1 MAPAAFTHLH
11 LHSEYS
17 LLDGACRLK
26 PLVQRAADLDMPAV
40 AVTDHGVMYG
50 TIDFYQAA
58 RKAGLKPIIG
68 CEVYFTCGSRFE
80 RDPGR
85 GQSGI
90 AHLVL
95 LAKDNEGYRNLL
107 RIVSA
112 AHLEGF
118 YYKPRTDLELLSR
131 HGHGLIALTACQAG
145 VVAQRVLEDDMV
157 GARQH
162 LEQLRE
168 IFGRDNVYLEL
179 MEHGLPEQPKVNAG
193 LIELSRQTQ
202 APLVVTND
210 CHYIM
215 PDEAALHDVLLCVQ
229 TNSTLD
235 DPKRMRFG
243 SDQFYM
249 KSEAEMRALFPQVPE
264 AFEHIA
270 EIIERC
276 NVELTLG
283 KLNLPN
289 FQVPP
294 GHTLNSYLRHV
305 CESRIVEC
313 YGEMRP
319 DVVQRLN
326 YELEVIEK
334 CNYSGYFLIVGDFIA
349 EGKRRGM
356 LVGPGRGSATGS
368 VVSYLLGITEV
379 DPIRY
384 GLIFERMLNPERV
397 SPPDIDLDFPD
408 DRREEIIEYVREKY
422 GRDHVAQVCTFNT
435 LGAKQAVRDVGR
447 VLGVDLQKIND
458 LCKTIPDVKDWT
470 LEKALTDAPELVAML
485 AGDPELGQVVDYARR
500 LEGISRHSSVHAAA
514 VVIADQP
521 LEDVVPLKMEKGE
534 QVITQYSMNP
544 VVDVGLVKMDFLG
557 LKTLT
562 IIEKTIRA
570 VKANHGVDIDV
581 LKIPRDDRKTYELL
595 SRGDTL
601 AVFQL
606 ESDGMRAL
614 LRQLRPEVFEH
625 CIALVALYRP
635 GPMDSAPEFCRGR
648 HGAEVKYLHPKLEPI
663 LKETYGVILYQEQV
677 MQVAAELAG
686 FSMPQAEIIMRA
698 MAKKQEAKMLQMKPQ
713 FFAGCLA
720 NGVPEETVQQIWD
733 RMVTFSNY
741 GFNKS
746 HSAAYG
752 LVAYWTAYLKANYP
766 AEFLA
771 GQLSTV
777 MDNTSEVAKYVLEC
791 ARLGLT
797 VRPPSVNLSE
807 AEFSV
812 KQGDVVFGLGAIK
825 NLGLNSAH
833 QIVAERADGG
843 KFASLHD
850 LCRRMVPRGVPKAA
864 LRTLIQAGA
873 MDELGERNALL
884 AALDSAYGAAQKQQE
899 DAARGQNS
907 LFDDMADE
915 AVTESAGALPSV
927 PPMPT
932 EERLEL
938 ERELLGLYLSDHPL
952 LRVQEKLNRC
962 TTASIEDLPLHAEK
976 ASLLVGGL
984 VAEVKPHT
992 TRGGAPMAFVTLQGL
1007 AESVEV
1013 VVFPKAYGKCA
1024 EGLVKDAVV
1033 VVDAEL
1039 EFGSRG
1045 RNGGGNAGDASLERR
1060 NPKLLA
1066 NRIIGIDKARAAPE
1080 KKRQEAEASLA
1091 AASNA
1096 ALHQQTFDPEAPRG
1110 AWVCFQVEL
1119 DQATAETLPTL
1130 ASVLRQHPGKQ
1141 PVAIVF
1147 VENGTRRTVKLGNS
1161 LQVKGGAELV
1171 KAARQLPGITWVYEE
1186 DELPTPR

>member
-1 MAPAAFTHLH
+1 MAPASFAHLH

-17 LLDGACRLK
+17 LLDGACRLE
-26 PLVQRAADLDMPAV
+26 PLVQRAVELDMPAV

-50 TIDFYQAA
+50 TVDFYKAA
-58 RKAGLKPIIG
+58 RKVGIKPIIG
-68 CEVYFTCGSRFE
+68 CEVYYTGGSRFD

-95 LAKDNEGYRNLL
+95 LARDNEGYRNLL
-107 RIVSA
+107 RIVST

-131 HGHGLIALTACQAG
+131 HSGGLIALTACQAG
-145 VVAQRVLEDDMV
+145 VVAQRVLGDDLV

-162 LEQLRE
+162 LDQLRE
-168 IFGRDNVYLEL
+168 IFGSENVYLEL
-179 MEHGLPEQPKVNAG
+179 MEHGLPEQPKINAG
-193 LIELSRQTQ
+193 IIELARQTHT
-202 APLVVTND
+202 PLVVTND
-210 CHYIM
+210 CHYVM

-229 TNSTLD
+229 TNSTYD
-235 DPKRMRFG
+235 DPRRLRFG

-249 KSEAEMRALFPQVPE
+249 KSEAEMRELFPQVPE
-264 AFEHIA
+264 AFDHVE
-270 EIIERC
+270 EIVERC
-276 NVELTLG
+276 NVELALG

-289 FQVPP
+289 FDVPP
-294 GHTLNSYLRHV
+294 GHTLSSYLRHL
-305 CESRIVEC
+305 CESRIVER
-313 YGEMRP
+313 YGEARP
-319 DVVQRLN
+319 DVVERLN
-326 YELEVIEK
+326 YELDVIER
-334 CNYSGYFLIVGDFIA
+334 CNYSGYFLIVSDFIA

-368 VVSYLLGITEV
+368 VVAYLLGITEV

-458 LCKTIPDVKDWT
+458 LCKAIPEGRDWT
-470 LEKALTDAPELVAML
+470 LEKALSEAPELTAML
-485 AGDPELGQVVDYARR
+485 TADPELRPVVDYARR
-500 LEGISRHSSVHAAA
+500 LEGMARHSSVHAAA

-521 LEDVVPLKMEKGE
+521 LADVVPLKMEKGE

-581 LKIPRDDRKTYELL
+581 LKIPRDDPKTYQLL

-648 HGAEVKYLHPKLEPI
+648 HGAEVQYLHPKLEPI

-686 FSMPQAEIIMRA
+686 FSMPQAEIIMRS
-698 MAKKQEAKMLQMKPQ
+698 MAKKDEAKMLQMKPQ

-720 NGVPEETVQQIWD
+720 NGVPEDTVQQIWD

-777 MDNTSEVAKYVLEC
+777 MDNTAEVAKYVLEC
-791 ARLGLT
+791 ARLGLA

-812 KQGDVVFGLGAIK
+812 KAGEVVFGLGAIK
-825 NLGLNSAH
+825 NFGLTSAH
-833 QIVAERADGG
+833 QIVAERESGG

-850 LCRRMVPRGVPKAA
+850 LCRRMVPHGVPKAA

-873 MDELGERNALL
+873 MDDLGERNALL

-907 LFDDMADE
+907 LFDDLMEEGIAE
-915 AVTESAGALPSV
+915 TAATLPNV
-927 PPMPT
+927 PPMPA

-952 LRVQEKLNRC
+952 LRVQDKLRKC
-962 TTASIEDLPLHAEK
+962 TTASIEDLPLHSEK
-976 ASLLVGGL
+976 ASLLVGGM

-992 TRGGAPMAFVTLQGL
+992 TRGGEPMAFVTLQGL

-1013 VVFPKAYGKCA
+1013 VVFPKTYGKCA

-1045 RNGGGNAGDASLERR
+1045 RNGADNGGDPGTERHK
-1060 NPKLLA
+1060 PKLLA
-1066 NRIIGIDKARAAPE
+1066 NRIIPIDKARSASD
-1080 KKRQEAEASLA
+1080 KRRAEAEASLA
-1091 AASNA
+1091 AAS
-1096 ALHQQTFDPEAPRG
+1096 QTAMLRQAFDPEAPQG
-1110 AWVCFQVEL
+1110 PWVCFEVDL
-1119 DQATAETLPTL
+1119 SQADADTLPAL
-1130 ASVLRQHPGKQ
+1130 ATVLGQHPGKQ

-1147 VENGTRRTVKLGNS
+1147 VENGNRRVVKLGRS
-1161 LQVKGGAELV
+1161 LQVKGSPELV
-1171 KAARQLPGITWVYEE
+1171 KAAKQLAGITWVYEE
-1186 DELPTPR
+1186 DTPPTPR

>member
-1 MAPAAFTHLH
+1 MAPAPFAHLH

-17 LLDGACRLK
+17 LLDGACRLE
-26 PLVQRAADLDMPAV
+26 PLVKRAAELDMPAV

-50 TIDFYQAA
+50 TVDFYKAA
-58 RKAGLKPIIG
+58 RQAGIKPIIG
-68 CEVYFTCGSRFE
+68 CEVYYTCGSRFD
-80 RDPGR
+80 RDPAR

-95 LAKDNEGYRNLL
+95 LAMDTEGYRNLL
-107 RIVSA
+107 RIVSG

-118 YYKPRTDLELLSR
+118 YYKPRTDLDLLSR
-131 HGHGLIALTACQAG
+131 HRGGLIALTACQAG
-145 VVAQRVLEDDMV
+145 VIAQRLLGEDLV

-168 IFGRDNVYLEL
+168 IFGSENVYLEL
-179 MEHGLPEQPKVNAG
+179 MDHGLPEQRQINAG
-193 LIELSRQTQ
+193 LLELARQTG
-202 APLVVTND
+202 APLVVSND
-210 CHYIM
+210 CHYVM

-229 TNSTLD
+229 TNSIRT
-235 DPKRMRFG
+235 DPKRLRFG

-249 KSEAEMRALFPQVPE
+249 KSEAEMRELFAQVPE
-264 AFEHIA
+264 AFDHVG
-270 EIIERC
+270 EIVERC
-276 NVELTLG
+276 NVDLTLG

-289 FQVPP
+289 FDVPA
-294 GHTLNSYLRHV
+294 GHTLNSYLRQL
-305 CESRIVEC
+305 CESRIVER
-313 YGEMRP
+313 YGEVRP
-319 DVVQRLN
+319 DVKERLD
-326 YELEVIEK
+326 YELDVIEQ
-334 CNYSGYFLIVGDFIA
+334 CNYAGYFLIVGDFIA

-368 VVSYLLGITEV
+368 VVAYLLGITEV

-435 LGAKQAVRDVGR
+435 LGARQAVRDVGR

-458 LCKTIPDVKDWT
+458 LCKAIPEGRDWT
-470 LEKALTDAPELVAML
+470 LERALREAPELTAML
-485 AGDPELGQVVDYARR
+485 SADPELQPVVDYARR
-500 LEGISRHSSVHAAA
+500 LEGMARHSSVHAAA
-514 VVIADQP
+514 VVIADKP
-521 LEDVVPLKMEKGE
+521 LVDVVPLKMEKGE

-562 IIEKTIRA
+562 IIDKTIRA

-581 LKIPRDDRKTYELL
+581 LKIPRDDPKTYELL

-635 GPMDSAPEFCRGR
+635 GPMESAPEFCRGR
-648 HGAEVKYLHPKLEPI
+648 HGAEVRYLHPKLEPI
-663 LKETYGVILYQEQV
+663 LRETYGVILYQEQV

-698 MAKKQEAKMLQMKPQ
+698 MAKKDEAKMLQMKPQ

-771 GQLSTV
+771 SQLSTV
-777 MDNTSEVAKYVLEC
+777 MDNTAEVAKYVLEC

-812 KQGDVVFGLGAIK
+812 KGGEVVFGLGAIK
-825 NLGLNSAH
+825 NFGLTSA
-833 QIVAERADGG
+833 QEMVAEREAGG
-843 KFASLHD
+843 RFGSLHD

-873 MDELGERNALL
+873 MDDLGERNALL
-884 AALDSAYGAAQKQQE
+884 AALDSAYAAAQKQQE

-907 LFDDMADE
+907 LFEDLGEVGLAE
-915 AVTESAGALPSV
+915 APVALPDV
-927 PPMPT
+927 PPMST

-952 LRVQEKLNRC
+952 LRVQDKLRKC
-962 TTASIEDLPLHAEK
+962 TTASIEELPLHSEK

-984 VAEVKPHT
+984 VTEIRPHS
-992 TRGGAPMAFVTLQGL
+992 TRSGEPMAFMKLQGL

-1013 VVFPKAYGKCA
+1013 VVFPRAYEKCA
-1024 EGLVKDAVV
+1024 EGITLDMVV

-1045 RNGGGNAGDASLERR
+1045 RNGAGNGGEPGSERR
-1060 NPKLLA
+1060 HPKLLA
-1066 NRIIGIDKARAAPE
+1066 NRLIPIEKARAASD
-1080 KKRQEAEASLA
+1080 KRRAEAEASLA
-1091 AASNA
+1091 AASQA
-1096 ALHQQTFDPEAPRG
+1096 AILRQNFDPEAPQG
-1110 AWVCFQVEL
+1110 AWVCFEVHL
-1119 DQATAETLPTL
+1119 SQANADTLPAL
-1130 ASVLRQHPGKQ
+1130 AAVLREHPGKQ

-1147 VENGTRRTVKLGNS
+1147 VENGHRRVVRLGNS
-1161 LQVKGGAELV
+1161 LQVKSGPELV
-1171 KAARQLPGITWVYEE
+1171 KAAKQLAGISWVYEE
-1186 DELPTPR
+1186 DAPPTLR